1 MTRGGKRSS
10 ARGASK
16 RSLFAGRKRISARA
30 ADRIEI
36 AGSRRWLVGGIL
48 LLAYVAVMAKAGYL
62 HLYRSDFLEAQGD
75 RKSQTLVEIPAS
87 RGMIFDRNGEVLAV
101 STPMV
106 SIYAD
111 GVADVLKDE
120 KKHADLAKALDLHAV
135 DLRKTLRE
143 AKEAGRVRITL
154 KREIAPQEASDACAL
169 GVRGLRCEESYR
181 RFYPAGETTGQLVGY
196 TDHADQGQ
204 AGIEYAYNRVLS
216 GEPGQQR
223 VVRDPKNRVIDHL
236 EVVNAPRPGQSIQL
250 TVDRRLQY
258 LAWRALSEQMKAEL
272 ARSGAA
278 VVLDARSGEVLAMV
292 SAPTFNPNDRAQR
305 TSEGAKNRALMDPM
319 EPGSTIKPFTV
330 AAGLRSGKFSMQD
343 QIETSPGYMPIGGG
357 YTVKE
362 YRNKD
367 YGTLDLAG
375 ILKHSS
381 NVGAAKIAL
390 GVEREELWDVLH
402 EVGFGQGS
410 GSGIPGEERG
420 LLRDP
425 YVWTPTDQ
433 ATMGYGYGLNVTLLQ
448 LARAYAVIANDG
460 VLKPVQFV
468 HGAQHDEGHS
478 VLSAK
483 LMRNLREAMTA
494 VTEEGGTAKKAAVT
508 GYRIA
513 GKTGT
518 ARNYRG
524 GYVEGEYRTLFA
536 GMAPA
541 DQPRFVVA
549 VMLEAPQGNSE
560 TGGAVAAPVFSKIMS
575 AALRLYG
582 VVPDAER
589 HSLELQLARV
599 GGRP

>member
-1 MTRGGKRSS
+1 MTRLQKPSS
-10 ARGASK
+10 SRGAK
-16 RSLFAGRKRISARA
+16 RGGLFASRKRISARA
-30 ADRIEI
+30 VDRVEI
-36 AGSRRWLVGGIL
+36 APTRRWIVGGVL
-48 LLAYVAVMAKAGYL
+48 LLAYAAAMVKAADL
-62 HLYRSDFLEAQGD
+62 HLFRSDFLAAQGD
-75 RKSQTLVEIPAS
+75 RKSQVLVKIPAS

-111 GVADVLKDE
+111 GVVDVLKEE
-120 KKHADLAKALDLHAV
+120 KKHAALAKALGVELKS
-135 DLRKTLRE
+135 LRKSLRD
-143 AKEAGRVRITL
+143 AQDANRVRLTL
-154 KREIAPQEASDACAL
+154 KREIAPQEAAAACEL
-169 GVRGLRCEESYR
+169 GVRGLLCEQSYR
-181 RFYPAGETTGQLVGY
+181 RYYPAGETTGQLVGY
-196 TDHADQGQ
+196 TDHQDQGQ
-204 AGIEYAYNRVLS
+204 SGIEFAYDALLS
-216 GEPGQQR
+216 GQAGKQR
-223 VVRDPKNRVIDHL
+223 VVQDRKGRVIEHL
-236 EVVNAPRPGQSIQL
+236 DVVDAPRPGQSIQL

-258 LAWRALSEQMKAEL
+258 LAWRALNEQMKAEL

-278 VVLDARSGEVLAMV
+278 VVLDVESGDVLAMV
-292 SAPTFNPNDRAQR
+292 SAPTFNPNDRSQR

-330 AAGLRSGKFSMQD
+330 AAGLRSGKFAMQD
-343 QIETSPGYMPIGGG
+343 EIETSPGYMPIGGG

-390 GVEREELWDVLH
+390 GVEREELWDVLRD
-402 EVGFGQGS
+402 VGFGQGS
-410 GSGIPGEERG
+410 GAGLPGEESG

-425 YVWTPTDQ
+425 FSWTPTDH

-448 LARAYAVIANDG
+448 LARAYTVIANDG

-468 HGAQHDEGHS
+468 HSAHQDDAQA
-478 VLSAK
+478 VLPAK
-483 LMRNLREAMTA
+483 VTRALREAMMA
-494 VTEEGGTAKKAAVT
+494 VTEEGGTAKKAAVS

-541 DQPRFVVA
+541 DKPRFVVA

-589 HSLELQLARV
+589 HSLELQLARA